1 MIVIKTVRLWL
12 LCLLLCV
19 PLTAWGNDPID
30 QILALVMSAHPDIIS
45 AEAVYAE
52 QARGSRWS
60 SDVRVTLSEGVSE
73 YGGGGGLRA
82 SISLVLPIGNQDRRT
97 EQAKAKRVVDGV
109 REQVRQR
116 LLADIRSLKERAFA
130 ARQQADLESFW
141 HDRLRVYELNDAIQP
156 SERLQ
161 PRASQERLWSVLER
175 SQQATH
181 THARKN
187 YELMLEAE
195 RIARYY
201 GGEQWT
207 VLKTLLVE
215 MIRIP

>member
-1 MIVIKTVRLWL
+1 MIDRWL

-82 SISLVLPIGNQDRRT
+82 SISLVLPIGNQERRT

-116 LLADIRSLKERAFA
+116 LLADIRSLKEQAFA
-130 ARQQADLESFW
+130 ARQQAELDILW
-141 HDRLRVYELNDAIQP
+141 QDRARNHRFNEERNP
-156 SERLQ
+156 S
-161 PRASQERLWSVLER
+161 ANQERLWSALER
-175 SQQATH
+175 SQQASLA
-181 THARKN
+181 HARKSH
-187 YELMLEAE
+187 ELMLEVE
-195 RIARYY
+195 RMARYY
-201 GGEQWT
+201 GGEQWN

-215 MIRIP
+215 ITR

>member
-1 MIVIKTVRLWL
+1 MIVIKTVRRWL

-52 QARGSRWS
+52 QVRGSRWS
-60 SDVRVTLSEGVSE
+60 SDARVTLSEGVSE

-82 SISLVLPIGNQDRRT
+82 SISLVLPIGNQERRT

-116 LLADIRSLKERAFA
+116 LLADIRSLKEQAFA
-130 ARQQADLESFW
+130 ARQQAELDVLWQDRWDL
-141 HDRLRVYELNDAIQP
+141 HELNEASRP
-156 SERLQ
+156 STN
-161 PRASQERLWSVLER
+161 QERLWSALER
-175 SQQATH
+175 SQQASQV
-181 THARKN
+181 HARKSH
-187 YELMLEAE
+187 ELMLEVE
-195 RIARYY
+195 RMARYY
-201 GGEQWT
+201 GGEQWN
-207 VLKTLLVE
+207 VLQTLLVE
-215 MIRIP
+215 ITK